1 MKYCENCGKEL
12 TEGADV
18 CLGCGKTIKKAKK
31 GNGKAVASMVLGI
44 IAVCWAVLSLF
55 SIGNIEPKLSELLLE
70 TELSEAAA
78 KFSFGIGYNLLSLP
92 CGIIGLIL
100 GLRAK
105 KNGKA
110 IAGIITSSI
119 ALLVAFIA
127 YIVIFTV

>member
-1 MKYCENCGKEL
+1 MKYCENCGSEIKED
-12 TEGADV
+12 ADV
-18 CLGCGKTIKKAKK
+18 CLGCGKAVKKAKN

-44 IAVCWAVLSLF
+44 IAVVWAFISLF
-55 SIGNIEPKLSELLLE
+55 GIGNIEDSLTASLAD

-78 KFSFGIGYNLLSLP
+78 KIAFGIGFNLLSLP

-110 IAGIITSSI
+110 IAGIITSSL

-127 YIVIFTV
+127 YIVIFAV